1 MYTSVQF
8 YFCVIQVETRRV
20 NLDSSDLFYEGTTVY
35 YMEIFQMGL
44 WRVFVLQKYSI
55 KNI

>member
-35 YMEIFQMGL
+35 YMEIFQLGL